1 MVVDWL
7 WVRRGDFKA
16 LHEKLER
23 WWSLKRDR
31 KWKEEQV
38 CWETNMLPKSSN
50 TEAGTQA
57 STPGSHGSSVRQ
69 VGGPLY
75 NYVFNKNT

>member
-7 WVRRGDFKA
+7 WVIRGDFKA

-23 WWSLKRDR
+23 WWSLKWDR

-50 TEAGTQA
+50 TEAGTQGEHA
-57 STPGSHGSSVRQ
+57 RLSRIFCKAGGWSTI
-69 VGGPLY
+69 
-75 NYVFNKNT
+75 